1 MFKKLILAT
10 VTVFA
15 VGAFS
20 VALNSPTS
28 YADGNGSP
36 NDCKDTSP
44 NVLGSQSGTG
54 GSVVVNVGAGN
65 TVSGVCIKSGS
76 GTFGGVTHSGVLAN
90 GAHDNGCYI
99 VAGVGSQVVTVTRPV
114 ESNVCKDISHIDVV
128 VGGQQVVDY
137 CDPAQRP
144 NGKSIKKWHE
154 DNDFN
159 GNCVDFGYEAACGS
173 LDAFLTTNK
182 TGLSYEVVGLVGSQP
197 FPSGHPVAD
206 STNVFPITFDED
218 EFGGSVDV
226 YLWMEGAEKDF
237 VTDRNIPN
245 FWEQNA
251 VSVTVNTDCEGENGE
266 IPRTPLTPTST
277 DVDEEEAAQVEA
289 PVAGVD
295 AGSGSLSS
303 AITAIVALVGSVAS
317 LAYGVVRFGKFGA

>member
-20 VALNSPTS
+20 VTLNSPTS

-36 NDCKDTSP
+36 NDCLGSNP
-44 NVLGSQSGTG
+44 NVLGSQSGTDDL
-54 GSVVVNVGAGN
+54 VVVDVGAGN
-65 TVSGVCIKSGS
+65 IVNGACIKSGA
-76 GTFGGVTHSGVLAN
+76 GTFGGVTHSGVLGN
-90 GAHDNGCYI
+90 GAHDNGCYN
-99 VAGVGSQVVTVTRPV
+99 VAGVGTQVVTVTRPV
-114 ESNVCKDISHIDVV
+114 ASNVCKGISHIDVV
-128 VGGQQVVDY
+128 VEQKVDY

-144 NGKSIKKWHE
+144 NGQSIKEWHQA
-154 DNDFN
+154 NDFN
-159 GNCVDFGYEAACGS
+159 GNCVDFSHEVACGS
-173 LDAFLTTNK
+173 LDAFLTTNE
-182 TGLSYEVVGLVGSQP
+182 TGLFYEVVGLVGSQP

-237 VTDRNIPN
+237 VTDRGIPN

-251 VSVTVNTDCEGENGE
+251 VSVTVNTDCEDENGD
-266 IPRTPLTPTST
+266 ITPTPVIPTST
-277 DVDEEEAAQVEA
+277 DVEEEDQVEA

-295 AGSGSLSS
+295 AGSGNASTI
-303 AITAIVALVGSVAS
+303 ATAVATLIGSVAS
-317 LAYGVVRFGKFGA
+317 LAYGVVRFTKFGA